1 MGKRSP
7 APPPAPDYTTLAIK
21 QGEANLAAA
30 KQSAYMSNP
39 NVYGPTGSQT
49 VSWTK
54 TPTVDTDAYNKAMEQ
69 FRAAQLADPL
79 AYVGEA
85 PTQEQFTTYIE
96 QPTITQSLG
105 SDAALQAL
113 RSQERAQL
121 SMSQAAESAAS
132 GLRDLGIASA
142 FDARSIPGL
151 QYSVPGAGAIATPGS
166 YVPYRGEAGFVDMG
180 FATGDMQLN
189 APGAGGYAPTTGYYT
204 EQLPGQMGTGQQAF
218 GGPAAP
224 GLGQFQ
230 YGGPQ
235 TAIGETGFAPAG
247 SSYIGIPREYG
258 VDYSGV
264 GGVGQGTGP
273 FTYGQAFGGP
283 TGGLYGMAGGGPQAA
298 QLQGLN
304 LAGVG
309 GVAGGMT
316 GREFGM
322 AAGGPGGVQFQG
334 LDTSGLMGI
343 QGGVGQFGQAQGGMV
358 AGPQLRGLDLS
369 GIGGPQGAPAQG
381 QFGYA
386 QQFVQGPQLQGQI
399 DIQGLAAAPIQ
410 AGTTAQQAIMSR
422 LQPQLQ
428 GERQQLYTQLVNQ
441 GLAPGGEAFNAAMS
455 AQAQKENDLLL
466 QAAAQGIALDQAA
479 RQQGFAE
486 QQSRAMFA
494 NQAQLQGFGAGMEQ
508 AGLYNVGLGQNV
520 QQSLATQA
528 AANQAQQQAFQQR
541 LAGAQFGQEAELAR
555 FGAGMQSEQARNQAI
570 AQNTQLALQ
579 SGQFANE
586 AQAQQ
591 FSQRLAAGEFG
602 REAQLASFQTGQAA
616 QDAVNRAIAQ
626 NFQQAMA
633 GTEADRAAQA
643 QRFGQAVTGGEFA
656 QQQALA
662 QFGMG
667 QQAQEAANQAIAQN
681 FAQGQAA
688 QQMQNQAVQQN
699 LQSALAAEEA
709 QRAAQAQRFGQAQD
723 VTGLQA
729 QLGAQQFGQQAQL
742 QQIINAAGG
751 QNFQQALASREAF
764 NQAQQQAYQ
773 QALQGQQFNREALM
787 QQFGMGQQAQ
797 ELTNAAAAQNFAQQ
811 QQAAQFNL
819 ARQQQQAAQAAG
831 QAGFYNE
838 AQAQAYQRQLAQQA
852 AQNAAQAQRFGQV
865 MDYQGLRNQALAQNQ
880 AQDFQRLAAQNAAQQ
895 QQFQQNIA
903 QQQFYNT
910 AVQQALAQQAAIRS
924 LPVNEISALL
934 SGGQVS
940 VPQFQGYSG
949 VTVAPAPIFQG
960 GQAQDAAAMQRYG
973 IQANQAASNMGGLFN
988 LAGSLGS
995 AAMLGGVFPSDR
1007 RLKSNIV
1014 RIGTHPLGIGV
1025 YEYDIFGTR
1034 QRGVMADEVEQVR
1047 PEAVITRDD
1056 GFQMVNY
1063 GML

>member
-39 NVYGPTGSQT
+39 NIYSPTGTQT
-49 VSWTK
+49 VTWEK
-54 TPTVDTDAYNKAMEQ
+54 TRTTDTDAYNKAMEQ
-69 FRAAQLADPL
+69 WRQASMANPDG
-79 AYVGEA
+79 YVGEM
-85 PTQEQFTTYIE
+85 PTQAQFQTEIE
-96 QPTITQSLG
+96 QPTVRQTIDPNAEAALRQQELAQRYMSEAAAGAARGLG
-105 SDAALQAL
+105 S
-113 RSQERAQL
+113 
-121 SMSQAAESAAS
+121 
-132 GLRDLGIASA
+132 LGIASA

-189 APGAGGYAPTTGYYT
+189 APTAGAYVPTATYYT
-204 EQLPGQMGTGQQAF
+204 EQLPGQIGAGQQAF

-247 SSYIGIPREYG
+247 SSFIGIPREYG

-264 GGVGQGTGP
+264 GGVAQGTGP

-283 TGGLYGMAGGGPQAA
+283 TGGLYGMAGS
-298 QLQGLN
+298 
-304 LAGVG
+304 
-309 GVAGGMT
+309 
-316 GREFGM
+316 
-322 AAGGPGGVQFQG
+322 GPGGVQFQG
-334 LDTSGLMGI
+334 LD
-343 QGGVGQFGQAQGGMV
+343 
-358 AGPQLRGLDLS
+358 LS
-369 GIGGPQGAPAQG
+369 GIGGVQAAPGQG

-386 QQFVQGPQLQGQI
+386 QQFVGGPQLQGQI
-399 DIQGLAAAPIQ
+399 DVSNIAQGPIN
-410 AGTTAQQAIMSR
+410 AGMTAQQAILSR
-422 LQPQLQ
+422 LSPQLQ
-428 GERQQLYTQLVNQ
+428 GERQQLQTQLINQ
-441 GLAPGGEAFNAAMS
+441 GLRPGGEAYNAAMS
-455 AQAQKENDLLL
+455 AQMQKENDLLL
-466 QAAAQGIALDQAA
+466 QAAAQGISLDQAA
-479 RQQGFAE
+479 RQQQFAE

-520 QQSLATQA
+520 QQALATQA

-541 LAGAQFGQEAELAR
+541 V
-555 FGAGMQSEQARNQAI
+555 QS
-570 AQNTQLALQ
+570 
-579 SGQFANE
+579 
-586 AQAQQ
+586 
-591 FSQRLAAGEFG
+591 GEFG
-602 REAQLASFQTGQAA
+602 REAQLASFQTGQ
-616 QDAVNRAIAQ
+616 
-626 NFQQAMA
+626 
-633 GTEADRAAQA
+633 
-643 QRFGQAVTGGEFA
+643 
-656 QQQALA
+656 
-662 QFGMG
+662 
-667 QQAQEAANQAIAQN
+667 QAQELQNQAIAQN

-742 QQIINAAGG
+742 QEIINAAGA

-773 QALQGQQFNREALM
+773 QALQGQGFNREALM

-797 ELTNAAAAQNFAQQ
+797 ELANQAAAQNFAQQ
-811 QQAAQFNL
+811 QQAAEFNL

-903 QQQFYNT
+903 GQQFYNT

-995 AAMLGGVFPSDR
+995 AALLSDR

>member
-39 NVYGPTGSQT
+39 NIYSPTGTQT
-49 VSWTK
+49 VTWEK
-54 TPTVDTDAYNKAMEQ
+54 TRTTDTDAYNKAMEQ
-69 FRAAQLADPL
+69 WRQASMANPDG
-79 AYVGEA
+79 YVGEM
-85 PTQEQFTTYIE
+85 PTQAQFQTEIE
-96 QPTITQSLG
+96 QPTVRQTI
-105 SDAALQAL
+105 DPNAEAALRQ
-113 RSQERAQL
+113 QELAQRY
-121 SMSQAAESAAS
+121 MSEAAAGAAR
-132 GLRDLGIASA
+132 GLGGLGIASA

-189 APGAGGYAPTTGYYT
+189 APTAGAYVPTATYYT
-204 EQLPGQMGTGQQAF
+204 EQLPGQIGAGQQAF

-247 SSYIGIPREYG
+247 SSFIGIPQQYG

-273 FTYGQAFGGP
+273 FTYGQASGGP
-283 TGGLYGMAGGGPQAA
+283 ASGLFGMAGGGPS
-298 QLQGLN
+298 
-304 LAGVG
+304 
-309 GVAGGMT
+309 
-316 GREFGM
+316 
-322 AAGGPGGVQFQG
+322 GVQFQ
-334 LDTSGLMGI
+334 
-343 QGGVGQFGQAQGGMV
+343 
-358 AGPQLRGLDLS
+358 GLDLS
-369 GIGGPQGAPAQG
+369 GIGGVQAAPGQG

-386 QQFVQGPQLQGQI
+386 QQFVGGPQLQGQI
-399 DIQGLAAAPIQ
+399 DVSNIAQGPIN
-410 AGTTAQQAIMSR
+410 AGMTAQQAILSR
-422 LQPQLQ
+422 LSPQLQ
-428 GERQQLYTQLVNQ
+428 GERQQLQTQLINQ
-441 GLAPGGEAFNAAMS
+441 GLRPGGEAYNAAMS
-455 AQAQKENDLLL
+455 AQMQKENDLLL
-466 QAAAQGIALDQAA
+466 QAAAQGISLDQAA
-479 RQQGFAE
+479 RQQQFAE

-541 LAGAQFGQEAELAR
+541 V
-555 FGAGMQSEQARNQAI
+555 QS
-570 AQNTQLALQ
+570 
-579 SGQFANE
+579 
-586 AQAQQ
+586 
-591 FSQRLAAGEFG
+591 GEFG
-602 REAQLASFQTGQAA
+602 REAQLASFQTGQ
-616 QDAVNRAIAQ
+616 
-626 NFQQAMA
+626 
-633 GTEADRAAQA
+633 
-643 QRFGQAVTGGEFA
+643 
-656 QQQALA
+656 
-662 QFGMG
+662 
-667 QQAQEAANQAIAQN
+667 QAQELQNQAIAQN

-742 QQIINAAGG
+742 QEIINAAGA

-773 QALQGQQFNREALM
+773 QALQGQGFNREALM

-797 ELTNAAAAQNFAQQ
+797 ELANQAAAQNFAQQ
-811 QQAAQFNL
+811 QQAAEFNL

-903 QQQFYNT
+903 GQQFYNT

-949 VTVAPAPIFQG
+949 VSVAPAPVFQA
-960 GQAQDAAAMQRYG
+960 GQAAGDFAQRNY
-973 IQANQAASNMGGLFN
+973 ANQVGAYNAGMGMLGSLAGAVGTAAGGPLGVAGLFT
-988 LAGSLGS
+988 
-995 AAMLGGVFPSDR
+995 SDR

-1014 RIGTHPLGIGV
+1014 RVGTHPLGIGV
-1025 YEYDIFGTR
+1025 YEYDIFGER
-1034 QRGVMADEVEQVR
+1034 QRGVMADEVENVL
-1047 PEAVITRDD
+1047 PEAVITRPN
-1056 GFQMVNY
+1056 GYKMVNY